1 MQIHQQATI
10 QHMYLSEKE
19 KQRLLSL
26 GIAENEMVY
35 FVMWD
40 PWHTIMIF
48 QVEGT
53 WIALEKSIAEGLEV
67 ILNE

>member
-1 MQIHQQATI
+1 MHIQQQAII

-19 KQRLLSL
+19 KLRLLSL
-26 GIAENEMVY
+26 GIAENEKIY

-40 PWHTIMIF
+40 PWQTIMIF

-53 WIALEKSIAEGLEV
+53 WIALEKRVAEGLEV
-67 ILNE
+67 MVNE